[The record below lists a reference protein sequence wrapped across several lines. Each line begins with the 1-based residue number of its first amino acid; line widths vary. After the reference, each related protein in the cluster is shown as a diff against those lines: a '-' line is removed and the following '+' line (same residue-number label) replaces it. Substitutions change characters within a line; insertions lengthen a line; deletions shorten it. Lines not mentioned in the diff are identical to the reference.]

1 METTTNERM
10 PDMPPNTHAPDL
22 PERFAAK
29 GQVPIEDLVYTG
41 ERYPP
46 LRIGLAFSDAP
57 GSDWTVY
64 CDKCHGTFRFTEE
77 QLRNVPDIRCPNG
90 CTPLDEENPN
100 GPRRP
105 LGPDTWLLG
114 HVIGDFAITERAHGF
129 SGRGT
134 ARQKC
139 WIGTCFRCRR
149 RKIFLQSDLIGSPEP
164 VCGCLRADLEIP
176 YAEVP
181 TRELLENTVRKVDD
195 LEQQLR
201 FIRVDLNKLLP
212 ADD

>member
-1 METTTNERM
+1 MVEGTTQTKPGRCVRIATERAIMSETQDPINI
-10 PDMPPNTHAPDL
+10 DDL
-22 PERFAAK
+22 
-29 GQVPIEDLVYTG
+29 IYTG

-90 CTPLDEENPN
+90 CAQLKYDPNPRWV
-100 GPRRP
+100 PP
-105 LGPDTWLLG
+105 GPDTWLLG

-149 RKIFLQSDLIGSPEP
+149 RKIFLQSDLIGSQEP

-181 TRELLENTVRKVDD
+181 TRELLENTVRKVDG

-201 FIRVDLNKLLP
+201 FIRTDLYKLLP
-212 ADD
+212 HDG